1 MNIFN
6 IFRCKVKVNVV
17 YSDLSFIKKNITLSK
32 IPDIN
37 QKIYFDEE
45 KIYIVIDVIHYY
57 NNGVQVIWL
66 IVKNFNEQTPPE
78 ILTDK

>member
-1 MNIFN
+1 ML
-6 IFRCKVKVNVV
+6 KVTVKRGGIERALKELKNK
-17 YSDLSFIKKNITLSK
+17 FIKKNITLSK

-66 IVKNFNEQTPPE
+66 IVKNFNEQTPTE

>member
-1 MNIFN
+1 MNILN